1 MKILLAEDQAMV
13 RTALASLLRLDGEYD
28 VDEAADGNEAINSL
42 EENTYDLLL
51 TDIEMPHKTGIDL
64 VHWVKANAPSTK
76 TVIIT
81 TFNRSGYVNRAVQ
94 AGVDGFLLKDAPV
107 EQLMQSLTAILAGKR
122 VIDSEL
128 LLNSFNQIDPLT
140 EKERKALRLAADGLA
155 TSAIAKQLFIAEG
168 TARNYLSEA
177 IAKVGAKN
185 RVEAARIAQLKGWL

>member
-28 VDEAADGNEAINSL
+28 VDEAANGNEAINSL

-51 TDIEMPHKTGIDL
+51 TDIEMPHRTGIDL

>member
-28 VDEAADGNEAINSL
+28 VDEAADGNEATNSL

>member
-51 TDIEMPHKTGIDL
+51 TDIEMPHRTGIDL

-107 EQLMQSLTAILAGKR
+107 EQRMQSLTAILAGKR

>member
-13 RTALASLLRLDGEYD
+13 RTALASLLRLDGGYE
-28 VDEAADGNEAINSL
+28 VDEAADGNEAKAQLKKNA
-42 EENTYDLLL
+42 YDLLL
-51 TDIEMPHKTGIDL
+51 TDIEMPHMTGIDL
-64 VHWVKANAPSTK
+64 VQWVKANSTTTK

-81 TFNRSGYVNRAVQ
+81 TFNRCGYVSRAVQ

>member
-28 VDEAADGNEAINSL
+28 VDEAADGNEATNSL

-107 EQLMQSLTAILAGKR
+107 EQLMQSLAAILAGKR

>member
-51 TDIEMPHKTGIDL
+51 TDIEMPHRTGIDL

>member
-28 VDEAADGNEAINSL
+28 VDEAADGNESINSL

-51 TDIEMPHKTGIDL
+51 TDIEMPHRTGIDL

>member
-51 TDIEMPHKTGIDL
+51 TDIEMPHRTGIDL

-107 EQLMQSLTAILAGKR
+107 EQLMQPLAAILAGKR

>member
-13 RTALASLLRLDGEYD
+13 RTALASLLRLDGGYE
-28 VDEAADGNEAINSL
+28 VDEAADGREAKDSL
-42 EENTYDLLL
+42 ENNAYDLLL
-51 TDIEMPHKTGIDL
+51 TDIEMPHMTGIDL
-64 VHWVKANAPSTK
+64 VQWVKANAPTTK

-81 TFNRSGYVNRAVQ
+81 TFNRCGYVNRAVQ

-107 EQLMQSLTAILAGKR
+107 DQLMQSLTAILAGKR

-155 TSAIAKQLFIAEG
+155 TSTIAKQLFIAEG

>member
-1 MKILLAEDQAMV
+1 
-13 RTALASLLRLDGEYD
+13 
-28 VDEAADGNEAINSL
+28 
-42 EENTYDLLL
+42 
-51 TDIEMPHKTGIDL
+51 MPHRTGIDL

>member
-28 VDEAADGNEAINSL
+28 VDEAADGNEATNSL

-51 TDIEMPHKTGIDL
+51 TDIEMPHRTGIDL

-107 EQLMQSLTAILAGKR
+107 EQLMQPLAAILAGKR

>member
-28 VDEAADGNEAINSL
+28 VDDAADGNEAINSL

-51 TDIEMPHKTGIDL
+51 TDIEMPHRTGIDL

>member
-28 VDEAADGNEAINSL
+28 VDEAANGNEAINSL

-51 TDIEMPHKTGIDL
+51 TDIEMPHRTGIDL
-64 VHWVKANAPSTK
+64 VHWVKANAPFTK

>member
-51 TDIEMPHKTGIDL
+51 TDIEMPHRTGIDL
-64 VHWVKANAPSTK
+64 VHWVKANAPFTK

>member
-28 VDEAADGNEAINSL
+28 VDEAADGNEATNSL

-107 EQLMQSLTAILAGKR
+107 EQLMQPLAAILAGKR